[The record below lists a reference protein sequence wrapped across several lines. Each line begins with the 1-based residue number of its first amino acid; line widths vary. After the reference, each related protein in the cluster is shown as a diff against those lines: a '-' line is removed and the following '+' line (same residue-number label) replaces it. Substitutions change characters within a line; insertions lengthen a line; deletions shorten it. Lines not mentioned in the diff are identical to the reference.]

1 MHRVLFVDDD
11 EDIRL
16 VGEKSLNRLGFIT
29 VTAHSGNDARDVLEK
44 DDFDIMITDLHMDD
58 GGGQQLID
66 WCLENK
72 SDMKLLAVSGED
84 LDVMI
89 SALEIVGDK
98 GVPTME
104 KPYEM
109 EQLAEVINGIMGNQ
123 FH

>member
-1 MHRVLFVDDD
+1 MHRILFVDDD
-11 EDIRL
+11 EDICL
-16 VGEKSLNRLGFIT
+16 VGEKSLSRLGYIT
-29 VTAHSGNDARDVLEK
+29 VTAHSGNDAREVLEK
-44 DDFDIMITDLHMDD
+44 DDFDILITDLHMDN

-84 LDVMI
+84 LDVTI
-89 SALEIVGDK
+89 SALDMVGDK

-109 EQLAEVINGIMGNQ
+109 KQLAEIIDGIIGNQ